1 MPPKHILQKKSQ
13 EMNNSMAGRLR
24 GWYGTYLTRH
34 SLRARLAVGIT
45 LPLVLILAMLS
56 ANHFSRERQLL
67 QAQVQLAAEQL
78 AAVTL
83 GSLRH
88 GMLLNDEGMLVT
100 TLADIEKLD
109 NLERVQIIDNKGVV
123 WASTDPLA
131 RGTQHLV
138 SESEC
143 EACHQAGNTLGAL
156 TSALIGSN
164 GLLRTALPIPNE
176 PACARCHTAAG
187 SHLGV
192 LLVDSSMRDIEQQ
205 LQAGLRQDL
214 LFTGGTVL
222 LIALAFSL
230 LVHWLIVRRVEAF
243 RQPVA
248 AFAAGDFGMRL
259 PGTTLRNDEL
269 GELATAFNHMADQ
282 LERQKKDEAHRMDLR
297 EQTIIE
303 ERERIA
309 RELHD
314 GLSQLLG
321 YVNTKAA
328 AVRLFLKNRQIEAAE
343 SQLTQLEAAA
353 SEMSVETREAILGLK
368 LAGAA
373 EAGLT
378 ANLQEYIAQFCKLC
392 DLKVLL
398 DIAPAVKQR
407 TFPLETELQLLRIVQ
422 EALTNVRKHALA
434 NEVTVRLAM
443 DAGCLRLEIC
453 DNGVGFNT
461 EPLQKNGH
469 KQFGLLIMKERAEA
483 IGAEFSLESSPG
495 YGTHVRVSLEPQER

>member
-1 MPPKHILQKKSQ
+1 
-13 EMNNSMAGRLR
+13 
-24 GWYGTYLTRH
+24 
-34 SLRARLAVGIT
+34 
-45 LPLVLILAMLS
+45 MLS

-176 PACARCHTAAG
+176 PACARCHNAAG

-259 PGTTLRNDEL
+259 PGTTLQNDEL
-269 GELATAFNHMADQ
+269 GELATAFNHMAEQ
-282 LERQKKDEAHRMDLR
+282 LQRQKKDETHRRDLR
-297 EQTIIE
+297 EQSIIE

-314 GLSQLLG
+314 GLSQILG

-343 SQLTQLEAAA
+343 TQLTQLEAAA

-373 EAGLT
+373 EAGLAT
-378 ANLQEYIAQFCKLC
+378 NLQDYISQFCKLC

-398 DIAPAVKQR
+398 NITPAVEKR
-407 TFPLETELQLLRIVQ
+407 TIALETELHLLRIVQ

-434 NEVTVRLAM
+434 DQVWVHLAM
-443 DAGCLRLEIC
+443 DGDCLQMEIR
-453 DNGVGFNT
+453 DNGVGFT
-461 EPLQKNGH
+461 PDPTKGNGH
-469 KQFGLLIMKERAEA
+469 NQFGLHIMKERAEA
-483 IGAEFSLESSPG
+483 IGAIFGLESRPG
-495 YGTHVRVSLEPQER
+495 FGTQILVSLNTQET